1 MQKNKKEIV
10 LNDQIIKDIHE
21 ANRRLLHSNYVHS
34 VNFNQI
40 KQLLSGN
47 KKSLMYGRIDHLHKD
62 LWGKY
67 PEISI
72 EEIQLA
78 IEKYVVLNSPVS
90 GNQANSKI
98 NQNASY
104 VIIKGDI
111 VPISNN
117 PVESIMKVFNE
128 VEGRSNSFER
138 RYFENVNK
146 YNLFCNVDKAK
157 KFTMDDLNSL
167 ADWSITPE
175 GIKDNKV
182 IKILPIEGKDVPFY
196 SIPEY
201 NTYIA
206 LRSKKLIQHFRVQSL
221 KITHSTYQG
230 KLKPYYPDFVFLTP
244 EGYLAIVES
253 KPIVD
258 MSNFYNRC
266 KYYALKLYCESM
278 GFIYAMV
285 DENLVSLDSIL
296 KYKVINPITKSFDEI
311 LEKNGQFNHNDLEFI
326 FRNNNAYTQL
336 QIREVLSKHIA
347 QKNLVNY
354 SKYGFE
360 IGSNETIDFKRL

>member
-78 IEKYVVLNSPVS
+78 IEKYVVLNSTIS
-90 GNQANSKI
+90 GNDDN
-98 NQNASY
+98 
-104 VIIKGDI
+104 
-111 VPISNN
+111 SNN
-117 PVESIMKVFNE
+117 DLELVMKALNDLESRNQ
-128 VEGRSNSFER
+128 SYER
-138 RYFENVNK
+138 RYFERDDK
-146 YNLFCNVDKAK
+146 YDLFCNVDKAK

>member
-67 PEISI
+67 PEISL

-78 IEKYVVLNSPVS
+78 IEKYVVLNSTIS
-90 GNQANSKI
+90 GNDDN
-98 NQNASY
+98 
-104 VIIKGDI
+104 
-111 VPISNN
+111 SNN
-117 PVESIMKVFNE
+117 ELELAMKALNYVES
-128 VEGRSNSFER
+128 RRQSLER
-138 RYFENVNK
+138 RYFERDDK
-146 YNLFCNVDKAK
+146 YDLFCNVDKAK
-157 KFTMDDLNSL
+157 KFTIDDLNSL

-296 KYKVINPITKSFDEI
+296 KHKVINPITKSFDEI

-326 FRNNNAYTQL
+326 FRNNKAYTQL

-360 IGSNETIDFKRL
+360 ISSNETIDFKRL

>member
-1 MQKNKKEIV
+1 MKKHKKEIV

-34 VNFNQI
+34 VNFKQI

-78 IEKYVVLNSPVS
+78 IEKYVVLNSTIS
-90 GNQANSKI
+90 GNDDN
-98 NQNASY
+98 
-104 VIIKGDI
+104 
-111 VPISNN
+111 SNN
-117 PVESIMKVFNE
+117 EIERIVKALNDLESSSNNELELAMKALNAFE
-128 VEGRSNSFER
+128 SRRQSYEKGYFER
-138 RYFENVNK
+138 DDK
-146 YNLFCNVDKAK
+146 YDLFCNVDKAK
-157 KFTMDDLNSL
+157 KFTIDDLNSL
-167 ADWSITPE
+167 ADWSISPE

-285 DENLVSLDSIL
+285 DENLVSLDSII
-296 KYKVINPITKSFDEI
+296 KHKVINPITKSFDEI

-326 FRNNNAYTQL
+326 FRNNKAYTQL

-360 IGSNETIDFKRL
+360 ISSNETIDFSRL